1 VTCAEERDDAMRQ
14 AAEGHVQVTRVKIEY
29 DARLQT
35 TLAELQETVEALAGA
50 EASIAQLVHDNGEL
64 RARLDAQAEEHAG
77 QHSAVVSE
85 LDSERERL
93 VTEARRLHESLAA
106 AEERVAQAQQ
116 SERVAMET
124 AEQAR
129 EEVRKL
135 QELLASRDAEMAALK
150 DEVQAQGARL
160 KAADRA
166 REEQIERSSSAG
178 SLHGSDSTSDMQWAR
193 REAEYL
199 SLVNGL
205 KHRVEELEA
214 AARDKDAVVA
224 TVHSNAQTLSRI
236 MAQNKDLKQQL
247 AEIQERFVYVTQQQA
262 EHMLAKEA
270 AEHDAR
276 QWRVKAEALEAELD
290 GETDVGVAMVDNE
303 KLARAQRHAEQL
315 AEQVLSLQ
323 KDRLDLRARLDA
335 LAEQLAHAQA
345 QAPANQHAEAPPA
358 GGTTEQ
364 GAAVPAPARENGDAE
379 ARELELLECIE
390 QLNVCL
396 GAHVAPKHKK
406 ATKQRCARCRV
417 YAEREGAA
425 GGAAGARAGAGR
437 AAGGGGGRGPD
448 VHCAVPRAAQE
459 DGRRAGRQGLGDCP
473 PGAAARRHRGRRDT
487 GGPRHA
493 HPGSRVGPA
502 MM

>member
-77 QHSAVVSE
+77 QHSAVVTE

-93 VTEARRLHESLAA
+93 VTEARRLHERLAA
-106 AEERVAQAQQ
+106 AEEHVAQAQQ

-129 EEVRKL
+129 EEVRQL
-135 QELLASRDAEMAALK
+135 QESLASRDAEMAALK

-236 MAQNKDLKQQL
+236 MAQNRDLKQQL
-247 AEIQERFVYVTQQQA
+247 AEIQERFVYVTQQHA

-323 KDRLDLRARLDA
+323 KDRLDLRTRLDA
-335 LAEQLAHAQA
+335 LAEQLAHAQVQVQA
-345 QAPANQHAEAPPA
+345 QAHQHDEAPPA
-358 GGTTEQ
+358 ASTTEQ

-396 GAHVAPKHKK
+396 GAYVAPKHK
-406 ATKQRCARCRV
+406 
-417 YAEREGAA
+417 
-425 GGAAGARAGAGR
+425 
-437 AAGGGGGRGPD
+437 
-448 VHCAVPRAAQE
+448 
-459 DGRRAGRQGLGDCP
+459 
-473 PGAAARRHRGRRDT
+473 
-487 GGPRHA
+487 
-493 HPGSRVGPA
+493 
-502 MM
+502 